1 MMLQTVGGSRLVRL
15 MRLDRPAERDTAWL
29 LYGPTDP
36 EVVEPAPALRPLSGP
51 CGSAPSTG
59 RR

>member
-1 MMLQTVGGSRLVRL
+1 MMLQTFGGSRLVWL
-15 MRLDRPAERDTAWL
+15 MRLDRPHERDTAWL
-29 LYGPTDP
+29 LFGPTDP
-36 EVVEPAPALRPLSGP
+36 EVVEPAPLTPPSTP